1 MLTSK
6 ERAQL
11 RAMANGIDTIVLIGK
26 GGISDNVITQVDE
39 ALTAR
44 QLIKCRVLETA
55 MLTARE
61 AANEIAGETG
71 SEPVQAIGTRFVL
84 YREDPEKPLLQ
95 RQG

>member
-11 RAMANGIDTIVLIGK
+11 RAMANGIDTILLIGK
-26 GGISDNVITQVDE
+26 GGITENVIVQADE

-55 MLTARE
+55 MLSARE
-61 AANEIAGETG
+61 AAAEIAEQTG
-71 SEPVQAIGTRFVL
+71 SDPVQAIGTRFVL
-84 YREDPEKPLLQ
+84 YRPDPENPLI
-95 RQG
+95 

>member
-26 GGISDNVITQVDE
+26 GGISENVLTQVDE
-39 ALTAR
+39 ALAAR

-61 AANEIAGETG
+61 AANEIADQTG

-95 RQG
+95 RKG

>member
-6 ERAQL
+6 ERAKL
-11 RAMANGIDTIVLIGK
+11 RAMANGIETILLIGK
-26 GGISDNVITQVDE
+26 GGITDNVIAQADE

-61 AANEIAGETG
+61 AAAEIAERTA
-71 SEPVQAIGTRFVL
+71 SDPVQAIGTRFVL
-84 YREDPEKPLLQ
+84 YRPDPENPLI
-95 RQG
+95 

>member
-6 ERAQL
+6 ERAKL
-11 RAMANGIDTIVLIGK
+11 RAMANGIETILLIGK
-26 GGISDNVITQVDE
+26 GGITDNVIAQADE

-61 AANEIAGETG
+61 AANEIAERTA
-71 SEPVQAIGTRFVL
+71 SDPVQAIGTRFVL
-84 YREDPEKPLLQ
+84 YRPDPENPLI
-95 RQG
+95 